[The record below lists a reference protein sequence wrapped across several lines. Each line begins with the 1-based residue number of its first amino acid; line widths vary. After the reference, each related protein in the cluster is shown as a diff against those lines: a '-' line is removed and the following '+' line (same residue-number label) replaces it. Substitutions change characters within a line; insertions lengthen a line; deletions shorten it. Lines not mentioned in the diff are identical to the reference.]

1 MDRLNQ
7 ILLVAGLGCFVFAF
21 LLSGLYPYMI
31 TDGKTPEATYAQV
44 AQVVSPDFKDLKDAF
59 PNDFTKA
66 FQGAE
71 AALTPRELATIPA
84 TDPRRAGSE
93 DAWRKIY
100 ATALRDGRDLYI
112 GEACWHCHSQYVR
125 PVANEDVRW
134 GPPSTT
140 EQDNNALQRPV
151 LWGTR
156 RVGPDLTYEGGVRS
170 NDWHIAH
177 FLDPKSTSPGSI
189 MPAYTWH
196 FATGFEVRRKVA
208 PDIADREGIAPDKS
222 YSYPGIYDTKQ
233 EAEQAMERI
242 RTSLPNTLAGERDRL
257 FVAEATRP
265 TAKLLSLIAYLQ
277 WLGTWQ
283 PQKAER

>member
-71 AALTPRELATIPA
+71 AAMTPRELATIPA
-84 TDPRRAGSE
+84 NDPRRAGSE

-112 GEACWHCHSQYVR
+112 AEACWHCHSQYVR
-125 PVANEDVRW
+125 AVSNEDVRW
-134 GPPSTT
+134 GPPSTS

-177 FLDPKSTSPGSI
+177 FLDPKSTSPGSV
-189 MPAYTWH
+189 MPAYTWY
-196 FATGFEVRRKVA
+196 FASGFEVRRKVA
-208 PDIADREGIAPDKS
+208 PDIAEREGIAPDKS
-222 YSYPGIYDTKQ
+222 YSYPGIYDTRQ
-233 EAEQAMERI
+233 EAERAMEQI

-257 FVAEATRP
+257 FVAEAQRP